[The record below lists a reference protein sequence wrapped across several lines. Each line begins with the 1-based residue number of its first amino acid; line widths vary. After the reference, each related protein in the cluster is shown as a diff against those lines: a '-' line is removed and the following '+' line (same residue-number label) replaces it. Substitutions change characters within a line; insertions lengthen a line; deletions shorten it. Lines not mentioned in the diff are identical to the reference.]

1 MILCI
6 VMFVINTVTTET
18 VNFSN
23 TEVVAIKNNSVI
35 RCDMDI
41 VAGGQVKYGQ
51 DIKQREGITKVVESV
66 PAFAVLSEDVHEKYL
81 PVIPG
86 SIGFGMETPAGSGRH
101 LATPNTTVYRVTN
114 LNDSGTGSLR
124 YGLEEVSCPKVI
136 IFEVSGNITLSENII
151 IGGWV
156 GNDGE
161 TKGSYI
167 TIAGQ
172 TAPSPGITIKDYGIK
187 IERTSH
193 DILIQHIRIRPG
205 DTSLY
210 EGVEKEAI
218 ADCFTLVPSNAES
231 DNIVID
237 HCSCSW
243 AGDMNIQTQM
253 SGITIQNCII
263 SEALHNPL
271 HPKGPHSRGL
281 LVFAQRSEQ
290 GQNVCVTGNLF
301 AHNMAR
307 NPSVNAGAK
316 AVVSNNLIYNV
327 NVQIKCDD
335 AGKWKAFITVEKNVI
350 KGVDRYPTARALILE
365 SRLYFGP
372 DNLLNGE
379 SFGPD
384 IWSNMHMPFGIVPE
398 VCRASVPPITV
409 PGLTL
414 RPANEVEEWML
425 SNAGARP
432 LDRDPVDIRVI
443 NDVLNG
449 TGEIIVS
456 QDDVGGWPDLAENTR
471 ILTIPT
477 NPHEIQPSGYTR
489 LEEWLHGYLAEVED
503 ETTAPTPDDFT
514 LQQNYPNPFNLSTTI
529 EYTVAEPCDIQI
541 KIYNLFGREV
551 HVLVNEYKLAG
562 KFSVTWDGK
571 NAEGNELANGIYFYK
586 LTAGKQSFSKKM
598 LYIQSK

>member
-1 MILCI
+1 MKTQRFFVQVLILVLLLTLSKPVASSKETHI
-6 VMFVINTVTTET
+6 GPGQITVPTGATT
-18 VNFSN
+18 
-23 TEVVAIKNNSVI
+23 
-35 RCDMDI
+35 
-41 VAGGQVKYGQ
+41 QV
-51 DIKQREGITKVVESV
+51 DSF
-66 PAFAVLSEDVHEKYL
+66 PL
-81 PVIPG
+81 PIIPG
-86 SIGFGMETPAGSGRH
+86 SSGFGMETPAGSGRH

-124 YGLEEVSCPKVI
+124 YGLEEVDCPKVI
-136 IFEVSGNITLSENII
+136 IFEVSGNITLSEHIV
-151 IGGWV
+151 IGGWG

-172 TAPSPGITIKDYGIK
+172 TAPSPGITIKDYGIR

-205 DTSLY
+205 DITLY
-210 EGVEKEAI
+210 EGVTKEAI

-231 DNIVID
+231 DNIIID

-281 LVFAQRSEQ
+281 LVFAQRPEQ

-335 AGKWKAFITVEKNVI
+335 AGKWKTFITAEKNVI
-350 KGVDRYPTARALILE
+350 KGVNRYPTARALILE

-414 RPANEVEEWML
+414 RPVEEVEEWVL

-432 LDRDPVDIRVI
+432 ADRDPVDIRVI

-456 QDDVGGWPDLAENTR
+456 QNDVGGWPILAENHCT
-471 ILTIPT
+471 LDLPE
-477 NPHEIQPSGYTR
+477 NYNEIQPSGYTK
-489 LEEWLHGYLAEVED
+489 LEEWLHGYSEEVEKKRTSSLVLHGASANQAIHLNWTIGD
-503 ETTAPTPDDFT
+503 TLPVTSTWQLAYDGPSGDQPSPISDIISPTRAYT
-514 LQQNYPNPFNLSTTI
+514 LTGMTNYTL
-529 EYTVAEPCDIQI
+529 YTVTLNAMLDSTPFLTDTVKVMPTDIFV
-541 KIYNLFGREV
+541 YLPL
-551 HVLVNEYKLAG
+551 VLRAYGL
-562 KFSVTWDGK
+562 
-571 NAEGNELANGIYFYK
+571 
-586 LTAGKQSFSKKM
+586 
-598 LYIQSK
+598 

>member
-1 MILCI
+1 MVKYKIMILCI
-6 VMFVINTVTTET
+6 VMFVINTVTAQT
-18 VNFSN
+18 VNFLN
-23 TEVVAIKNNSVI
+23 TEDVA
-35 RCDMDI
+35 
-41 VAGGQVKYGQ
+41 VKE
-51 DIKQREGITKVVESV
+51 REENTKVVDLV
-66 PAFAVLSEDVHEKYL
+66 PTFTVLSKDIQEEYL

-86 SIGFGMETPAGSGRH
+86 SKGFGMETPAGSGRH
-101 LATPNTTVYRVTN
+101 LAIPNTTVYRVTN

-124 YGLEEVSCPKVI
+124 YGLEEVNCPKVI
-136 IFEVSGNITLSENII
+136 IFEVSGNITLLSNIK

-205 DTSLY
+205 DISLY

-350 KGVDRYPTARALILE
+350 KGVNRYPTAKTLILE

-379 SFGPD
+379 NFGPD

-414 RPANEVEEWML
+414 RPADEVEEWVL

-432 LDRDPVDIRVI
+432 LDRDPVDLRVV
-443 NDVLNG
+443 NDVRNS

-456 QDDVGGWPDLAENTR
+456 QDDVGGWPYLEENTR
-471 ILTIPT
+471 TLTIPT
-477 NPHEIQPSGYTR
+477 NPHEIQPSGYTK
-489 LEEWLHGYLAEVED
+489 LEEWLHGYLAEVEG
-503 ETTAPTPDDFT
+503 ETTDATLTSSNPDKFS
-514 LQQNYPNPFNLSTTI
+514 LQQNYPNPFNPSTTI
-529 EYTVAEPCDIQI
+529 CYSIPTPCRVRI
-541 KIYNLFGREV
+541 KIYNQLGQ
-551 HVLVNEYKLAG
+551 LVRTLLNEDKLIGNEYK
-562 KFSVTWDGK
+562 VTWDG
-571 NAEGNELANGIYFYK
+571 AGDHGNKLASGIYYYR

-598 LYIQSK
+598 LYLR

>member
-1 MILCI
+1 MVKYKIMILCI
-6 VMFVINTVTTET
+6 IMFVINTVTAQT
-18 VNFSN
+18 VNFLN
-23 TEVVAIKNNSVI
+23 TEDVA
-35 RCDMDI
+35 
-41 VAGGQVKYGQ
+41 VKE
-51 DIKQREGITKVVESV
+51 REENTKVVDLVST
-66 PAFAVLSEDVHEKYL
+66 FTVLSKDIQEEYL

-86 SIGFGMETPAGSGRH
+86 SKGFGMETPAGSGRH
-101 LATPNTTVYRVTN
+101 LAIPNTTVYRVTN

-124 YGLEEVSCPKVI
+124 YGLEEVNCPKVI
-136 IFEVSGNITLSENII
+136 IFEVSGNITLLSNIK

-205 DTSLY
+205 DITLY

-316 AVVSNNLIYNV
+316 AVVSNNLVYNV

-350 KGVDRYPTARALILE
+350 KGVGRYPTARALILE

-414 RPANEVEEWML
+414 RPADEVEEWVL
-425 SNAGARP
+425 SNSGARP
-432 LDRDPVDIRVI
+432 ADRDPVDIRVI

-456 QDDVGGWPDLAENTR
+456 QYDVGGWPDLAENTR

-477 NPHEIQPSGYTR
+477 NPHEIQPSGYTK
-489 LEEWLHGYLAEVED
+489 LEEWLHGYLAEVEG
-503 ETTAPTPDDFT
+503 ETTDTTLSSSKPDNFT
-514 LQQNYPNPFNLSTTI
+514 LQQNYPNPFNPSTTI
-529 EYTVAEPCDIQI
+529 KYSVAKPCNVQI
-541 KIYNLFGREV
+541 EIYNQLGQ
-551 HVLVNEYKLAG
+551 LVRTLLNEDKLIGTEYK
-562 KFSVTWDGK
+562 VTWDG
-571 NAEGNELANGIYFYK
+571 AGDHGNKLASGIYYYR

-598 LYIQSK
+598 LYLR